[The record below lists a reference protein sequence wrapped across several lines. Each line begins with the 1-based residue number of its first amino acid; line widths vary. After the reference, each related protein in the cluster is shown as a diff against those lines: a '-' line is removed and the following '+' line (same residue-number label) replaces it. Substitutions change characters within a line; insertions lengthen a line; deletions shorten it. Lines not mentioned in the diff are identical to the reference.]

1 MSRLIAMFAGV
12 CALSVAAAAAP
23 VSAAPSLGQVLA
35 DRAAVGPAVAEVGS
49 DTLSQHSVAFP
60 GGVTG
65 LPDLTYA
72 TLNGYRPL
80 KMDLFLPPASFA
92 QKGPRP
98 FVVFVHGGGWSGGGP
113 RRSSAYSDWPVVLA
127 SLAERG
133 YVVATVSYRFS
144 GEAPFPA
151 AIKDVKA
158 SIRYLRANAA
168 LYHIDVKRGAIWGAS
183 AGGHLAGLAAVSCG
197 AAGLSPDPRV
207 VPKVAGVELAASQA
221 EGADAQSDCVQ
232 AAVTWFGIFD
242 FSTMPSR
249 ANDPARS
256 AEAVFLGCATNVCTP
271 AQMGP
276 ASPVTYVSA
285 KAPPMLVMHG
295 AEDKLVPHAQSE
307 QFVKALTAAGA
318 KAELVILP
326 GVGHSWLGATPEAT
340 IHASKEALQRSIDFI
355 DAQIGDRAP

>member
-1 MSRLIAMFAGV
+1 MIRQSAGL
-12 CALSVAAAAAP
+12 ALAFSMLSTAAYAEP
-23 VSAAPSLGQVLA
+23 TLGQTLA
-35 DRAAVGPAVAEVGS
+35 QQAAVGPQVAEVGA
-49 DTLSQHSVAFP
+49 DTLSRHSVAFP
-60 GGVTG
+60 GGVTSY
-65 LPDLTYA
+65 PDITYA
-72 TLNGYRPL
+72 SLNGFRPL
-80 KMDLFLPPASFA
+80 KMDLFVPPASYA
-92 QKGPRP
+92 AKGPRP

-113 RRSSAYSDWPVVLA
+113 RRSSAYSDWPKVLA

-158 SIRYLRANAA
+158 SIRFLRANASV
-168 LYHIDVKRGAIWGAS
+168 YNIDVKRGAVWGAS

-197 AAGLSPDPRV
+197 AKALSPDPRV

-221 EGADAQSDCVQ
+221 DGADAQSDCVQ

-249 ANDPARS
+249 ASDPARS
-256 AEAVFLGCATNVCTP
+256 AEAVFLGCDTNVCLP
-271 AQMGP
+271 AQTGP
-276 ASPVTYVSA
+276 ASPITYVSA

-307 QFVKALTAAGA
+307 QFVKALKAAGA

-340 IHASKEALQRSIDFI
+340 INASKEALQRSIDFI
-355 DAQIGDRAP
+355 DANIGDTSK